1 MLECFYLR
9 TAAQTNSGPINK
21 IKTGNISICILSAG
35 GASVSPLSHDKSD
48 QTNSS
53 LISRITGSDKNID
66 NPGSPWPA
74 PSIWSSSI
82 PDRKVVLDL
91 PGGTIIDRLVPYPL
105 LPTGLE
111 FPGWLSDS

>member
-66 NPGSPWPA
+66 NPGAAQPSGPTLSP
-74 PSIWSSSI
+74 
-82 PDRKVVLDL
+82 
-91 PGGTIIDRLVPYPL
+91 GTRYQIKSGSLRSEKFYLGAW
-105 LPTGLE
+105 GLE
-111 FPGWLSDS
+111 MRAGGWGDNY